1 MSTFIEELSY
11 VQDWHLQLCT
21 AGRYSA
27 YTTPPHFCSDW
38 LNEWWAG
45 GSSGGGGGADSK
57 GGGGADSSSGGGADS
72 DYRFVYVGPRGSWTP
87 LHSDVFSSYRRV
99 LHVVYS
105 I

>member
-1 MSTFIEELSY
+1 MSTYIEELSY

-38 LNEWWAG
+38 LNEWWV
-45 GSSGGGGGADSK
+45 GSSSWGGGV
-57 GGGGADSSSGGGADS
+57 ADS

-105 I
+105 ILLNIYLSLQ